1 MYTGPTIFSQL
12 MQHVPWNHFHQ
23 CVDRY
28 RGNHKVKE
36 FKPRWPSQTPPPVA
50 GSNSPGGEA
59 ADR

>member
-36 FKPRWPSQTPPPVA
+36 FKCSDHFRVIEVVPVVKTEVGLA
-50 GSNSPGGEA
+50 
-59 ADR
+59 